1 MERNVT
7 TIFWVVGD
15 PSADLHC
22 ANVIRELHQLQP
34 DICNTGLGG
43 PNMAKEGFVLLHDLC
58 SNAIMG
64 FVEVIK
70 HLGEMRRL
78 IRNTIKHIKECQPD
92 VVVLVDYP
100 GFNLHIGP
108 KVNELGIPIIY
119 YISPQVWAWKK
130 ARVKKIAAFAKKVLV
145 IFPFEVPIY
154 EQVEVD
160 CVYVGHPLLDRIPTT
175 RTELD
180 YTSPPFQIG
189 LLPGSRAQE
198 IERIFPIMLESAK
211 LFLEKYP
218 DTKFVVPSFNS
229 NCTTLIK
236 TISRDFPIKICEGG
250 IELALQ
256 ESHAGIVTSGTAT
269 LESALYGMPFAL
281 AYRTHPLT
289 YFIAR
294 QLISIRYIGIV
305 NILMEQQIVPEL
317 IQSNVTAENLF
328 SILTELVENSTFRD
342 NMLYAFKR
350 LREKLGPSGA
360 GKQTAIEILRTVG
373 MNPQS

>member
-1 MERNVT
+1 MT

-22 ANVIRELHQLQP
+22 ANVIRELCRLQP
-34 DICNTGLGG
+34 DIRNIGLGG
-43 PNMAKEGFVLLHDLC
+43 ANMEKEGFILLHDLC

-64 FVEVIK
+64 FVEVVK
-70 HLGEMRRL
+70 HIGEMRRL
-78 IRNTIKHIKECQPD
+78 IRDTIGHIKECQPD

-108 KVNELGIPIIY
+108 MIKELGIPIIY

-130 ARVKKIAAFAKKVLV
+130 ARVKKIAALAKKVLV

-154 EQVEVD
+154 EQVGVD
-160 CVYVGHPLLDRIPTT
+160 CVYVGHPLLDRIPTM

-198 IERIFPIMLESAK
+198 IERIFPVMLEAAE
-211 LFLEKYP
+211 LFLKKYP
-218 DTKFVVPSFNS
+218 DTQFVVPSFNP
-229 NCTTLIK
+229 NCTILIK
-236 TISRDFPIKICEGG
+236 AIARDFPVKIYEGG
-250 IELALQ
+250 IESVLRQ
-256 ESHAGIVTSGTAT
+256 SHAGIVTSGTAT
-269 LESALYGMPFAL
+269 LESALYGMPFVL
-281 AYRTHPLT
+281 VYRTHPLT

-294 QLISIRYIGIV
+294 QLVTIQYIGIV

-317 IQSNVTAENLF
+317 IQSNATAENLF
-328 SILTELVENSTFRD
+328 NQLTELVENSTFRD